1 MQSNADIDI
10 NQDILKSIL
19 EVSNIFS
26 ILLNLAETVCCFWF
40 FEKHALLYDFVRYG
54 IKHVDT
60 WVETS
65 LLSPEMHWK
74 FCENSLKSFIE
85 INRNFS

>member
-26 ILLNLAETVCCFWF
+26 ILLNLAETV
-40 FEKHALLYDFVRYG
+40 
-54 IKHVDT
+54 
-60 WVETS
+60 
-65 LLSPEMHWK
+65 
-74 FCENSLKSFIE
+74 
-85 INRNFS
+85 